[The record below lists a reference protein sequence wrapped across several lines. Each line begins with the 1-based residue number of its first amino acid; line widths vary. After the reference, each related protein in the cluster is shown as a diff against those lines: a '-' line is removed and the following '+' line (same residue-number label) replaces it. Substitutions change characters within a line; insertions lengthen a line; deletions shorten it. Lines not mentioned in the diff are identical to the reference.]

1 MQAKEQLMQEL
12 EQAPD
17 ALIEEVLSYLLSTKN
32 RLSEKT
38 YRPQSESVEANNS
51 LAGLF
56 ADDPDQMET
65 VMRSIESDRDRDRD
79 RQQSLE

>member
-32 RLSEKT
+32 WLSEKT
-38 YRPQSESVEANNS
+38 YRPQSESIEVNNP

-56 ADDPDQMET
+56 AGDPDQMET
-65 VMRSIESDRDRDRD
+65 VMRSIESDRDRDQ
-79 RQQSLE
+79 QQSLE

>member
-1 MQAKEQLMQEL
+1 MIHAKEQLIQEI

-17 ALIEEVLSYLLSTKN
+17 SLIEEVLNYLLFTKN
-32 RLSEKT
+32 RLSEKICV
-38 YRPQSESVEANNS
+38 PQTEFIEVNNP

-56 ADDPDQMET
+56 ADEPDQMEA
-65 VMRSIESDRDRDRD
+65 VMQSIESDRIRD

>member
-38 YRPQSESVEANNS
+38 YRPQSESIEVNNP

-56 ADDPDQMET
+56 ADDPDQMEM
-65 VMRSIESDRDRDRD
+65 VMHSIESDRDRD